1 MQFYDVARILTTH
14 GLTGE
19 VKVTQ
24 ITDFPEKRFAPGSK
38 LSLKDDLQTEL
49 TIKSSRPFKQFWLIQ
64 FEEINQIEQ
73 AELLKGKVLV
83 VSETEQ
89 HELPQGYYYYRD
101 ILGCSVIDNQDGSDL
116 GKITGIETP

>member
-49 TIKSSRPFKQFWLIQ
+49 TIKSSSHKAI
-64 FEEINQIEQ
+64 II
-73 AELLKGKVLV
+73 
-83 VSETEQ
+83 T
-89 HELPQGYYYYRD
+89 
-101 ILGCSVIDNQDGSDL
+101 VIF
-116 GKITGIETP
+116 